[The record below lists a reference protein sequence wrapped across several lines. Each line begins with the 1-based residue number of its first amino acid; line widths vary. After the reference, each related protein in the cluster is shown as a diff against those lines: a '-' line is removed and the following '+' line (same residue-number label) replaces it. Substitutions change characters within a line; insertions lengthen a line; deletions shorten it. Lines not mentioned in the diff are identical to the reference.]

1 MIKVQDI
8 PFAVMRSTGRLVD
21 INHAPANAGDELI
34 CPGCGE
40 QLVPKRGDVLKWHFS
55 HTAEHVGILCRD
67 ALTKALVQMTIQLF
81 IDNISLQL
89 PVFGR
94 FGESHKVV
102 LQNVMPAASL
112 ENHPVDVLGT
122 INGFSFGI
130 VLMCSGRK
138 PSSWLEFRP
147 YGKSLGVLGLSL
159 DPIMAAIA
167 SGSLSMVTVLSKL
180 KYYIESSNKGRKWL
194 YHPKMPVPILGAQS
208 EEGISIPSTTRKRMF
223 DNRGDEP
230 VETDFRYM
238 VNDDE
243 LSQLSSKR
251 MVFNELARLTRKMQ
265 TDSETLQIELT
276 AKQFRMRCMSSDD
289 NIDEREFE
297 EWELSLDKRL
307 RIIFDTVLRLSRM
320 NIDMQ
325 KGGLVY

>member
-21 INHAPANAGDELI
+21 INQAPANAGDEMV

-40 QLVPKRGDVLKWHFS
+40 QLVPKRGEVLKWHFS
-55 HTAEHVGILCRD
+55 HTADHVGILCRD
-67 ALTKALVQMTIQLF
+67 ALTKALVQMAIQLF
-81 IDNISLQL
+81 VDNISLQL

-94 FGESHKVV
+94 TGESHKVV
-102 LQNVMPAASL
+102 LQNVMPTASI

-167 SGSLSMVTVLSKL
+167 AGSLSMVTVLSKL
-180 KYYIESSNKGRKWL
+180 KYYIESSNRGRKWL
-194 YHPKMPVPILGAQS
+194 YHPKMQQPVMGADIEAES
-208 EEGISIPSTTRKRMF
+208 TLPTTTRKRMF

-230 VETDFRYM
+230 VETDYRYM
-238 VNDDE
+238 INDDE
-243 LSQLSSKR
+243 LSRFSSKR
-251 MVFNELARLTRKMQ
+251 MVFNELGRVTRKMQ
-265 TDSETLQIELT
+265 IDSDTLQIELT

-289 NIDEREFE
+289 NVDEREFE
-297 EWELSLDKRL
+297 DWERSLDKRL
-307 RIIFDTVLRLSRM
+307 RIVFDTVLRLSRI

-325 KGGLVY
+325 KGGLI